1 QFRAAASRAPT
12 DPGPWLAL
20 ADAYKQIGNDAA
32 AVLALKQAE
41 SLTAGDD
48 PALKRQRA
56 ELYRRMG
63 QTKDAIATLLELRD
77 ANLLSGDETLV
88 LARLQAQSGDV
99 KGGYD

>member
-1 QFRAAASRAPT
+1 MRRIALALAVALAAAACKDPETAAALAKEQAAQQAMEQGKSALLSGEYERAIGQFKAAASNAPT

-48 PALKRQRA
+48 P
-56 ELYRRMG
+56 
-63 QTKDAIATLLELRD
+63 
-77 ANLLSGDETLV
+77 
-88 LARLQAQSGDV
+88 
-99 KGGYD
+99 